1 MLCIFAQNI
10 FFCYFSYSALRR
22 GWNVE
27 EFIFLSCSWIIYI
40 DLAAERSTTQKLE
53 TGRMLLERQNKD
65 LKAKLVELESAQRTK
80 TKATIATL
88 ESKINN
94 LEEQLE
100 AEAK

>member
-1 MLCIFAQNI
+1 MMMKLWIFI
-10 FFCYFSYSALRR
+10 YLLFSFVL
-22 GWNVE
+22 
-27 EFIFLSCSWIIYI
+27 

-53 TGRMLLERQNKD
+53 SGRMLLERQNKE
-65 LKAKLVELESAQRTK
+65 LKAKLVELETAQRTK
-80 TKATIATL
+80 TKTTIATL